1 MSRHV
6 RHQFLQGPLAMVAV
20 DQQNLLDD
28 VLLEAHLVELVQE
41 IQKLFRLWKCIRD
54 ILLVFLESFS
64 R

>member
-1 MSRHV
+1 
-6 RHQFLQGPLAMVAV
+6 MVAV